1 MKTSILF
8 ILGLTGWAATAAA
21 ELAIPRGV
29 YRAGQISE
37 AVAAALESGKALAFV
52 LTDPGTS

>member
-1 MKTSILF
+1 MLA
-8 ILGLTGWAATAAA
+8 LAGGAATAAG

-29 YRAGQISE
+29 YRANQLNE
-37 AVAAALESGKALAFV
+37 AASDAKASGKALAFV